1 MNADPTRAVDVVDPD
16 SPDVDPLEVGT
27 TATKV
32 HKARARVPW
41 RFLGKRAAFY
51 LFTFWAALTI
61 NFFLPRM
68 MKGDAVSA
76 YLARNQNI
84 SQEAADAL
92 RALLGLDTDKTL
104 WQQYLDYWALLLRG
118 DLGISLSHGLRPV
131 SEVISGA
138 LPWTIGLVGIATV
151 IAFTVG
157 TVGGA
162 FIGWRRGSKL
172 DLLIPLTTFLNTI
185 PYFWLGLLAITVF
198 SVNLGWFPIGKE
210 FGVGKSPEW
219 SWEFISSVIHH
230 GTLPALTIVLAS
242 LGGWMLGMRN
252 MMLTVLDEDYIT
264 VAQAKGMPNSRVLW
278 RYAARNA
285 VLPQIQ
291 SFALSLGFIVGGTV
305 VMEMVFSYPGVGKML
320 LDATNA
326 KDYALMQ
333 GVFLIITLSVLF
345 ANIAADVAYA
355 FLDPRTRQT
364 EA

>member
-1 MNADPTRAVDVVDPD
+1 MNADPTRAVDVVDPE

-92 RALLGLDTDKTL
+92 RALLGLDTDKSL

-131 SEVISGA
+131 SEVISSA

-185 PYFWLGLLAITVF
+185 PYFWLGLLAITIF
-198 SVNLGWFPIGKE
+198 SVNLKWFPIGKA

-219 SWEFISSVIHH
+219 TWEFISSVIHH

-333 GVFLIITLSVLF
+333 GVFLIITLSVLL
-345 ANIAADVAYA
+345 ANIAADFAYA

>member
-1 MNADPTRAVDVVDPD
+1 MTRT
-16 SPDVDPLEVGT
+16 GK
-27 TATKV
+27 TAI
-32 HKARARVPW
+32 RQARVPW
-41 RFLGKRAAFY
+41 RFLGKRALFY

-198 SVNLGWFPIGKE
+198 SVNLGWFPIGKA